1 VGIEHNLMALEV
13 SSALLHQLRTGQATG
28 WATQRLS
35 NQSILWPGI
44 ADWPRPD
51 IAFEDINTGATLAL
65 EFKPPNHSKREYVTG
80 LGQMLTY
87 LQDFEFS
94 GLVLP
99 ERSSDGFEIAKFITD
114 TVSSNLD
121 DLPIML
127 LSYDKMASDF
137 SVLRPLKA
145 RTTALPARSS
155 RSGPRTFWAY
165 WRDLSNFELFEL
177 LRIIDSSGKPDFSRD
192 FQKFWKSFVL
202 KKKARTWEGALRQKD
217 PNSKVSPERINAFY
231 AMRHSGLIDSE
242 GRITLAG
249 LTLLHVGKIY
259 GPDSEAFLNLL
270 ARSILIDGRHLDL
283 IFWIEDQ
290 TRQLGPSQ
298 KTTSTAYLAALD
310 SRLAAAGV
318 IAPRVK
324 GASKANFI
332 RDEPKLWN
340 KLGLIEHKGSG
351 SQYFQSGSGYLFNW
365 RKILSVTGTEGGA
378 F

>member
-1 VGIEHNLMALEV
+1 MGIEHNLMALEV
-13 SSALLHQLRTGQATG
+13 SSALLRQLRTGQATG

-87 LQDFEFS
+87 LEDFEFS

-99 ERSSDGFEIAKFITD
+99 ERSSDGFEIAKFLAD
-114 TVSSNLD
+114 TISANLD

-127 LSYDKMASDF
+127 LSYDKVASDF
-137 SVLRPLKA
+137 SVLRPLKP
-145 RTTALPARSS
+145 RTGSLPTKSN

-165 WRDLSNFELFEL
+165 WRDLSNFELFEI
-177 LRIIDSSGKPDFSRD
+177 LRIIDTSAKPDFSRD
-192 FQKFWKSFVL
+192 FQKFWKRFVL
-202 KKKARTWEGALRQKD
+202 KKKARTWEGVPRQKN

-231 AMRHSGLIDSE
+231 AMRHSGLIDAE
-242 GRITLAG
+242 GRVTLAG
-249 LTLLHVGKIY
+249 LNLLHVGKIY

-270 ARSILIDGRHLDL
+270 ARSILLDGRHLDL

-290 TRQLGPSQ
+290 TRQLSVSQ
-298 KTTSTAYLAALD
+298 KNTSTAYLAALD
-310 SRLAAAGV
+310 SRLEAAGV

-340 KLGLIEHKGSG
+340 KLGLIEHKGGG
-351 SQYFQSGSGYLFNW
+351 SQYFQSGRGYLFNW
-365 RKILSVTGTEGGA
+365 RKILSVTGTEGTSL
-378 F
+378 